1 MNVDFVSS
9 ILRFYATHGLPLPP
23 LPLGAG
29 FIPPPGGPINATPA
43 SLPLPNFTFQPA
55 QVVQTCESIEESGD
69 IERLGR
75 FLWSLPV
82 NPAIC
87 EALNK
92 NETVL
97 RARALVAFHCGNYR
111 ELYHILE
118 NHKFTK
124 ASHAKL
130 QAMWLEAHYLE
141 AEKARGRALG
151 PVDKYRTHCFKERTR
166 TLLREWYIKDPYPNP
181 SKKRELANATN
192 LTPTQVGNWF
202 KNRRQRDRAATA
214 KNKLNNE
221 RYRPSSSSTSS
232 DIKSDRSEL
241 NSPHSM
247 SHDEDDDYTDKYPDL
262 PNSESDDEEID
273 PGCHDDQLAHIANA
287 DTLLNKKIV
296 GLSSPPKSISK
307 PNSVEL
313 IEEESSKDFSKC
325 SNKT

>member
-1 MNVDFVSS
+1 MLFETHQSTMNVDFVSS

-29 FIPPPGGPINATPA
+29 FIPPPGGPINSTPA

-141 AEKARGRALG
+141 VRNKNIAVFNFDYHNYLKKCIICME
-151 PVDKYRTHCFKERTR
+151 PN
-166 TLLREWYIKDPYPNP
+166 TLKIKCLHDIYI
-181 SKKRELANATN
+181 
-192 LTPTQVGNWF
+192 
-202 KNRRQRDRAATA
+202 
-214 KNKLNNE
+214 
-221 RYRPSSSSTSS
+221 
-232 DIKSDRSEL
+232 
-241 NSPHSM
+241 
-247 SHDEDDDYTDKYPDL
+247 
-262 PNSESDDEEID
+262 
-273 PGCHDDQLAHIANA
+273 
-287 DTLLNKKIV
+287 
-296 GLSSPPKSISK
+296 
-307 PNSVEL
+307 
-313 IEEESSKDFSKC
+313 
-325 SNKT
+325 